1 MSLRKNIFQGWVN
14 FESYIHFEA
23 GADTRICFQYDC
35 WCGDDNLEPCKI
47 ARNVEATM
55 ADIWM
60 CQMHTQW
67 SPFIWT
73 VQDGGLE
80 SMDSFLEDLYAGKVH
95 QGLEYRII

>member
-1 MSLRKNIFQGWVN
+1 
-14 FESYIHFEA
+14 
-23 GADTRICFQYDC
+23 
-35 WCGDDNLEPCKI
+35 
-47 ARNVEATM
+47 M

-67 SPFIWT
+67 SPSIWT

-95 QGLEYRII
+95 QALEYRII